1 MSWRTRLGGLLI
13 AAGLLFLTTGCQ
25 TTSPCPVPPEP
36 LNSTPVKQEGGLL
49 LKTGAL
55 QLGPGLGR
63 DALRLQSDG
72 EWGF

>member
-1 MSWRTRLGGLLI
+1 MSCRTRLVGLLL
-13 AAGLLFLTTGCQ
+13 AAGLLPLTTGCQ
-25 TTSPCPVPPEP
+25 TTSPGPVPPEP
-36 LNSTPVKQEGGLL
+36 LRSTSATSEGGLL